1 MFCTPACTLE
11 NVEGAVCVSGGGGQ
25 PRMLIF
31 LG

>member
-1 MFCTPACTLE
+1 MFCTPACTDHS
-11 NVEGAVCVSGGGGQ
+11 GGGGGGGQ